1 LIQKNSTIYDLRQI
15 QNHLL
20 EFEQR
25 LKSSFK
31 ISDSLLNFF
40 KSKKNFRIKA
50 DLTTFSNKKLHNK
63 VKKST
68 RLDIE
73 KELALVSISKNLNI
87 GDLKKLLGKPEIGTK
102 KFTPLSK
109 KKAPAKNQKSKIKD
123 QTVRWLSLT
132 EEELIYEL
140 NDLKRYPDPRSL
152 KLAADSILKP
162 NEKRMRSRT
171 KILKAIIDRTS
182 EEKAITHLGR

>member
-1 LIQKNSTIYDLRQI
+1 LIQKNSTIYDLKQI

-25 LKSSFK
+25 VKSSFK

-50 DLTTFSNKKLHNK
+50 DLTTFSNKKLYNK

-73 KELALVSISKNLNI
+73 KELAIISISKNLDI
-87 GDLKKLLGKPEIGTK
+87 GDLKKLLGKSEIGTK
-102 KFTPLSK
+102 KFAPVSK
-109 KKAPAKNQKSKIKD
+109 KKAPVKTQKPKIKD
-123 QTVRWLSLT
+123 QTARWLSLT
-132 EEELIYEL
+132 KEELKHEL
-140 NDLKRYPDPRSL
+140 NNLKRYPDPRSL

-162 NEKRMRSRT
+162 NEKRMRSRA
-171 KILKAIIDRTS
+171 KIINAIIDRTS
-182 EEKAITHLGR
+182 EEKAIAHLGR